1 MVGYERWLTGFAAC
15 ADLLEKGLEKGFF
28 REDIPL
34 ACVGARS

>member
-15 ADLLEKGLEKGFF
+15 ADLLEKGFF